1 MHFWLRASGDKEDMI
16 MAPRRDAKSNIGN
29 EENFKEKNMEEI

>member
-16 MAPRRDAKSNIGN
+16 MAPLRNAKSNIGN
-29 EENFKEKNMEEI
+29 EENFKENMEEK